1 MYNALTDDGMR
12 VARNYFAHRF
22 GVTAGSFAVEVEEA
36 EELEMMRW
44 VAGRYGD
51 LGPAVESL
59 IGKLEVA
66 MGEEGGGWREGLW
79 WEMGWGKRGMGM
91 RGMRRRWRSGWR
103 SGRSGGWREG
113 REEGKT
119 RTGRMGEDEDVE
131 DRDDGEDL
139 EGEVVGVA
147 DAIDNV
153 DYDSQVIPEAT
164 SDTQAT
170 FQDALPHS
178 QSVFSTALTRVLNTL
193 FKLKIARRFA
203 ATAVDALQNQLLA
216 MQGYQGREHWIE
228 RGRDVYRPGVD
239 EDIEAQWGDSDDDED
254 PEQEG
259 YVEPVV
265 QTEWVDDAPW

>member
-66 MGEEGGGWREGLW
+66 MGEEGVW
-79 WEMGWGKRGMGM
+79 M
-91 RGMRRRWRSGWR
+91 
-103 SGRSGGWREG
+103 EG
-113 REEGKT
+113 RPAVGDGLGEEGPGYARDTEEVEEWLAEREKQ
-119 RTGRMGEDEDVE
+119 RAEGGEGGSEDEDGEEGEDGEVE
-131 DRDDGEDL
+131 DGDDGEDL
-139 EGEVVGVA
+139 EGEVVEGA
-147 DAIDNV
+147 DAVANV
-153 DYDSQVIPEAT
+153 DCDSQVIPQAT

-203 ATAVDALQNQLLA
+203 ATAVEALQSQLLA

-239 EDIEAQWGDSDDDED
+239 EDVEAQWGDFDDED